1 MASVADSVRQALA
14 SSAVHDAAVCL
25 ALSGGVDSVVLLDV
39 LHALASERKL
49 RLSALHVHHGLSAAA
64 DEWERFCAQLCAQR
78 RVPFSAVHVC
88 VARDSGL
95 GLEAAARAARYEAYA
110 RADADYIALG
120 HHLDDQAE
128 TFLLQLL
135 RGAGPRGLSA
145 MPVIGKAKDEGAR
158 MKGEGVGRA
167 RILRPLLS
175 VTRAEIEAHARAH
188 GLPWV
193 EDESNRNTD
202 LDRNFLRHELLP
214 VLAARFPAYRE
225 TMARAARNLADA
237 NTMNDA
243 LAQID
248 WQAAQR
254 DGELSVDRLR
264 SLSAGRA
271 LNVLR
276 FLFACAHVAMPPR
289 VRLEEA
295 LRQCFDAAADAQVCV
310 RFGDWTLRRYRDALV
325 LVPWQPGETEWSARW
340 QGEGALALPAG
351 LGSLRFATTVGE
363 GIAAARVRDAPV
375 VVRFRRGGERFEP
388 PGRPRR
394 QLKKLLQESGVP
406 PWERSV
412 LPLLFCGDALV
423 WVPGLGVAAPY
434 RAAAGE
440 AGVEIMWEAQPPADC

>member
-1 MASVADSVRQALA
+1 M
-14 SSAVHDAAVCL
+14 
-25 ALSGGVDSVVLLDV
+25 
-39 LHALASERKL
+39 K
-49 RLSALHVHHGLSAAA
+49 
-64 DEWERFCAQLCAQR
+64 
-78 RVPFSAVHVC
+78 
-88 VARDSGL
+88 
-95 GLEAAARAARYEAYA
+95 
-110 RADADYIALG
+110 
-120 HHLDDQAE
+120 
-128 TFLLQLL
+128 
-135 RGAGPRGLSA
+135 GAGVR
-145 MPVIGKAKDEGAR
+145 
-158 MKGEGVGRA
+158 RA
-167 RILRPLLS
+167 RLLRPLLS

-225 TMARAARNLADA
+225 TLARAARNLADA
-237 NTMNDA
+237 NAMNDA

-254 DGELSVDRLR
+254 TGELSVERLR
-264 SLSAGRA
+264 ELPAERA

-276 FLFACAHVAMPPR
+276 FLFARANVPMPPR

-295 LRQCFDAAADAQVCV
+295 LRQCFDAGADAQVCV

-325 LVPWQPGETEWSARW
+325 LVPWQPGETDWSARW
-340 QGEGALALPAG
+340 QGEGTLALPAG
-351 LGSLRFATTVGE
+351 LGSLRFVTTVGQ
-363 GIAAARVRDAPV
+363 GIAAARLRDMPV

-394 QLKKLLQESGVP
+394 QLKKLLQESAVP
-406 PWERSV
+406 AWERSA

-434 RAAAGE
+434 RAGAGE
-440 AGVEIMWEAQPPADC
+440 AAVDVVWEAQPPADC

>member
-39 LHALASERKL
+39 LHAAAPEHNL

-64 DEWERFCAQLCAQR
+64 DEWEWFCAQLCAQR
-78 RVPFSAVHVC
+78 GVPFAAVHVR

-95 GLEAAARAARYEAYA
+95 GLEAAARAVRYEAYA

-145 MPVIGKAKDEGAR
+145 MPVVEKKKDEGGR
-158 MKGEGVGRA
+158 MKGAGVRRA
-167 RILRPLLS
+167 RLLRPLLA
-175 VTRAEIEAHARAH
+175 VTRAQIETHARAH

-225 TMARAARNLADA
+225 TLARAARNLADA
-237 NTMNDA
+237 NAMNDA

-254 DGELSVDRLR
+254 TGELSVERLR
-264 SLSAGRA
+264 ELPAERA

-276 FLFACAHVAMPPR
+276 FLFARANVPMPPR

-295 LRQCFDAAADAQVCV
+295 LRQCFDAGVDAQVCV

-325 LVPWQPGETEWSARW
+325 LVPWQPGETDWSARW
-340 QGEGALALPAG
+340 QGEGMLALPAG
-351 LGSLRFATTVGE
+351 LGSLRFVTTVGQ
-363 GIAAARVRDAPV
+363 GIAAARLRDMPV

-394 QLKKLLQESGVP
+394 ELKKLLQESAVP
-406 PWERSV
+406 AWERSA

-434 RAAAGE
+434 RAGAGE
-440 AGVEIMWEAQPPADC
+440 AAVDVVWEAQPPADC